1 MEERVW
7 KSREGLFLLAREML
21 EVVLGLGAVVVLGW
35 WLPETWRLSHFVFC
49 AFFVVVFAIA
59 VRYHTS
65 VAYSASSLAA
75 VSYGLLLWLHP
86 AMRVRP
92 DFFSL
97 TLEPFLLLVSGV
109 LASDILRWQRH
120 RLVLLEQKYADVDE
134 ACQTLQERYQEIL
147 TIKARLEQQIAGLP
161 TSVATL
167 SEKMAQVWKLAHDE
181 RFSAMVDLIV
191 CAIEAQ
197 SCAFY
202 ARLPDSW
209 QLCAEYSMDGSTH
222 IAVLN
227 ADDPLIA
234 RVIEQRKVSTIRDAL
249 AEGKSV
255 SPEGAVMAGPLLD
268 QAGEIVGIV
277 SVNSL
282 PLLKFTPSTIRLF
295 SSLLNILSFAWQTV
309 GQAERVSVQQPA
321 QALLDPDATEPFVYT
336 PRAVY
341 QLAIQA
347 ESDMRDPALPKLKN
361 SVTGSV

>member
-1 MEERVW
+1 
-7 KSREGLFLLAREML
+7 ML
-21 EVVLGLGAVVVLGW
+21 EVGLGLGAVVCLGG
-35 WLPETWRLSHFVFC
+35 WLPETWRPSHFVFC

-59 VRYHTS
+59 VRYHTP

-109 LASDILRWQRH
+109 FASDILRWQRH
-120 RLVLLEQKYADVDE
+120 RLTLLEQKYADVDE
-134 ACQTLQERYQEIL
+134 ACQTLQGRYQEIL
-147 TIKARLEQQIAGLP
+147 TINAGLEQQIAGLP

-167 SEKMAQVWKLAHDE
+167 SEKMTQVWKLAHDE
-181 RFSAMVDLIV
+181 RFFAVVDLIV
-191 CAIEAQ
+191 CATEAQ

-202 ARLPDSW
+202 IRSSGLW
-209 QLCAEYSMDGSTH
+209 QLCAGYSMDGSAH
-222 IAVLN
+222 AAVLN

-234 RVIEQRKVSTIRDAL
+234 RVIEQRKVSTIRDSL
-249 AEGKSV
+249 AEEKSV
-255 SPEGAVMAGPLLD
+255 PPEGAVMAGPLLD

-277 SVNSL
+277 SIDSL

-309 GQAERVSVQQPA
+309 GQTEREKVQQPA
-321 QALLDPDATEPFVYT
+321 QTLPDSDATEPFAYT
-336 PRAVY
+336 LRMVDQMAV
-341 QLAIQA
+341 QA
-347 ESDMRDPALPKLKN
+347 EPDPDTTDPVLPKLKN
-361 SVTGSV
+361 SVITLSK